1 MVPEDDPGECLH
13 RPLLL
18 NTNSNFEALS
28 MLNFCWSIGDLGFL
42 LAVTTTQ
49 ILPKLSS
56 SEDERWIRVSCCGVH
71 KKLMGMDDTN
81 NGHIWTVR
89 SSPMEWS

>member
-1 MVPEDDPGECLH
+1 MVTEDDPGECLH

-71 KKLMGMDDTN
+71 KKYGLL
-81 NGHIWTVR
+81 GHLQ
-89 SSPMEWS
+89 WSGAKCLKAEK